1 MTFKIIQ
8 FTLFICLCGMV
19 FAQESPQAP
28 SSPSPAAFA
37 NALELG
43 DIKQAEKW
51 LEEGLPLDFEG
62 SRIGTGL
69 HIAAWEGNIPLMTL
83 YLERGADVNL
93 LNRHKETPLA
103 LAAWRGQKKAMDFLI
118 EKGADI
124 NVAPYSWSPLHYA
137 VFSGQTAIV
146 DSLLDQGADVNALSS
161 NGSSP
166 LMMAVYEGR
175 ADMIEKLMQNGASV
189 AVQNDRGE
197 SAVDW
202 AMRRDRVDLARLIAT
217 PEELADI
224 LARPKSYWK
233 KMKRSMAS
241 SATLDKLLKMRAEL
255 VMRGHD
261 TAAIDRRIAG
271 ERKAIIERDFE
282 RGIAER
288 VEMLE
293 ISAQKDSPDKQK
305 VQIKRTD
312 KNDNGLPL
320 KNSEKATDA
329 LPLKTSDGIPLK
341 QPNETQGL
349 PLDSHRRSG
358 KPSPIPPKSGAVKY

>member
-1 MTFKIIQ
+1 
-8 FTLFICLCGMV
+8 MV

-28 SSPSPAAFA
+28 SPTTFV
-37 NALELG
+37 NTLELG
-43 DIKQAEKW
+43 DIKQAERW
-51 LEEGLPLDFEG
+51 LNEGLPLNFEG

-118 EKGADI
+118 KNGADI

-146 DSLLDQGADVNALSS
+146 DSLLAQGADVNALSS

-189 AVQNDRGE
+189 AVRNDRGE

-217 PEELADI
+217 PENLAEV
-224 LARPKSYWK
+224 LSRPKSHWK
-233 KMKRSMAS
+233 KMKRSMAAT
-241 SATLDKLLKMRAEL
+241 ATLEKLLKMRAEL
-255 VMRGHD
+255 IMRGHD

-282 RGIAER
+282 AGDAER

-293 ISAQKDSPDKQK
+293 ISAQKSSPEKQK
-305 VQIKRTD
+305 VQIKKSESFWD
-312 KNDNGLPL
+312 LGNKNP
-320 KNSEKATDA
+320 
-329 LPLKTSDGIPLK
+329 
-341 QPNETQGL
+341 
-349 PLDSHRRSG
+349 R
-358 KPSPIPPKSGAVKY
+358 

>member
-1 MTFKIIQ
+1 MTFKTIQ
-8 FTLFICLCGMV
+8 FTLFICLCGLV
-19 FAQESPQAP
+19 FAQESNAP
-28 SSPSPAAFA
+28 TPTAFA

-51 LEEGLPLDFEG
+51 LNDGLPLDFEG
-62 SRIGTGL
+62 SRIGAGL
-69 HIAAWEGNIPLMTL
+69 HIAAWEGNIPLMKL
-83 YLERGADVNL
+83 YLERGTDVNL

-118 EKGADI
+118 ENGADI
-124 NVAPYSWSPLHYA
+124 NVAPYSWSALHYA

-146 DSLLDQGADVNALSS
+146 DFLLEQGADVNALSS

-189 AVQNDRGE
+189 RVQNDRGE
-197 SAVDW
+197 SALDW

-217 PEELADI
+217 PEELTEI
-224 LARPKSYWK
+224 LARPKSYWT

-241 SATLDKLLKMRAEL
+241 SATLDKLLKMRSEL
-255 VMRGHD
+255 ISRGHS

-282 RGIAER
+282 AGLAER

-293 ISAQKDSPDKQK
+293 ISAQKTDPEKQK
-305 VQIKRTD
+305 IQIKRTD
-312 KNDNGLPL
+312 KSPNQT
-320 KNSEKATDA
+320 SE
-329 LPLKTSDGIPLK
+329 
-341 QPNETQGL
+341 NQGL
-349 PLDSHRRSG
+349 PLDSRYRSG
-358 KPSPIPPKSGAVKY
+358 KPASIPPKSGVIRY

>member
-1 MTFKIIQ
+1 
-8 FTLFICLCGMV
+8 MV
-19 FAQESPQAP
+19 FAQESP
-28 SSPSPAAFA
+28 SPSPAAFA
-37 NALELG
+37 NTMELG

-51 LEEGLPLDFEG
+51 LNDGLPLDFEG

-69 HIAAWEGNIPLMTL
+69 HIAAWEGNIPLIKL

-93 LNRHKETPLA
+93 LNRHKETPLT

-118 EKGADI
+118 ENGANI

-146 DSLLDQGADVNALSS
+146 DALLAQGADVNALSS

-166 LMMAVYEGR
+166 LMMAVYEGK
-175 ADMIEKLMQNGASV
+175 ADMIEKLMQNGASINV
-189 AVQNDRGE
+189 RNDRGE

-224 LARPKSYWK
+224 LARPKSYWT

-255 VMRGHD
+255 IMRGHD
-261 TAAIDRRIAG
+261 TAAINRRIAG

-282 RGIAER
+282 AGFAQR

-293 ISAQKDSPDKQK
+293 ISAQKSAPEKQQ

-312 KNDNGLPL
+312 KNNNLPLNNSKNQDGLPL
-320 KNSEKATDA
+320 KPADEN
-329 LPLKTSDGIPLK
+329 
-341 QPNETQGL
+341 QGL
-349 PLDSHRRSG
+349 PLDSRRRSG
-358 KPSPIPPKSGAVKY
+358 KPAPMPPKSEAVRY